1 MGNPNIINQS
11 TSFGTPSFAKTNNG
25 YHNHHNPLQTIDE
38 KERQAFE
45 AIMDEFEEDFLKQE
59 KEENDYNNSIMNKND
74 KPKIENADQ
83 NKTER
88 AALHPNS
95 RADSWTTLS
104 STKADSTS
112 RTTSESST
120 RPHTALDVNDE
131 EEGGGGGGH
140 SKVKYNRHTYYCKAW
155 RKIPNSCIR
164 INEDIYSTITTT
176 TNSIATSYL
185 IHWPVMTISMRPK
198 CFFFFSR
205 LCNTRL
211 PSY

>member
-25 YHNHHNPLQTIDE
+25 YHNHQNPLQTIDE

-74 KPKIENADQ
+74 KPKIENPDENQ
-83 NKTER
+83 TER

-120 RPHTALDVNDE
+120 RPHTALDVNE
-131 EEGGGGGGH
+131 EEGH
-140 SKVKYNRHTYYCKAW
+140 QKVKYNKHHTCKAW

>member
-11 TSFGTPSFAKTNNG
+11 TSFGTPSFTKTNNG
-25 YHNHHNPLQTIDE
+25 YHNNHHNPLQTIDE

-59 KEENDYNNSIMNKND
+59 KEENDYNNSIIMSKNN
-74 KPKIENADQ
+74 KPKIENPDQ
-83 NKTER
+83 NQRER

-104 STKADSTS
+104 STKADNTS

-120 RPHTALDVNDE
+120 RPHTALDVNE
-131 EEGGGGGGH
+131 EEGGGDH
-140 SKVKYNRHTYYCKAW
+140 RKVKYNSHTYYCKAW

-185 IHWPVMTISMRPK
+185 IHWPVMTI
-198 CFFFFSR
+198 
-205 LCNTRL
+205 
-211 PSY
+211 